1 MFLFIDKRGSLRS
14 QKYLILRP
22 FRLPVTVNVARY
34 AHKSQ
39 LMHLRRMVVDPLDR
53 LTMSLLPS
61 KVRRNGL
68 FWLPQSLAR
77 LAKVY
82 GHSISHSF
90 PSVTRSFMG

>member
-1 MFLFIDKRGSLRS
+1 MFVSL
-14 QKYLILRP
+14 
-22 FRLPVTVNVARY
+22 TNVARFARARY
-34 AHKSQ
+34 PCKSQ
-39 LMHLRRMVVDPLDR
+39 LTPDSSSTHVVVGRMFVDPHDI